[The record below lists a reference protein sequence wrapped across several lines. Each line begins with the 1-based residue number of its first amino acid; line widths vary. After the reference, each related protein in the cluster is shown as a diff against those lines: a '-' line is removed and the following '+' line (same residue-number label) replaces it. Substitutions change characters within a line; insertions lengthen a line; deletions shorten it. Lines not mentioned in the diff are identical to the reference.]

1 MAQRLYLP
9 REQVFTDLGAIGAG
23 WKLNSYETG
32 TSTSKATYSDT
43 ALSSANANPIIADSA
58 GRFGNIFVDDLATY
72 KLVLT
77 DADDNIVWT
86 ADPVD
91 PKVFSL
97 ADFDPRP
104 TSFWGTTAG
113 TASAF
118 TLDAD
123 PDVSAYSSTQTFYFA
138 CHLDNDPSATM
149 AVDGLSALVLKKYD
163 GTGSKVDI
171 EAGDIQA
178 GATYEARNDGTD
190 IVILN
195 PEKPTITR
203 YGRGDELTISSAE
216 ITITH
221 SVHIVDTE
229 GDAASDDLETISGG
243 QEDQI
248 LLLSSADNA
257 RNIVIKHGTGN
268 IITDTQKDITLDIT
282 NDNVIL
288 KYDSNNW
295 IVISKSIKDDFQR
308 VAKAW
313 VSFTDNGSVTVYDS
327 YNIDSVVRNSTG
339 NYTINFTT
347 DFINANYAALVSGK
361 AQGSGASGLSREVS
375 KTTSSYRI
383 LFLNTSA
390 AAINIDAADLVFF
403 GDQ

>member
-138 CHLDNDPSATM
+138 CHLDNNASATM
-149 AVDGLSALVLKKYD
+149 AVDGLLALTLKKYD
-163 GTGSKVDI
+163 GAGSKVDL
-171 EAGDIQA
+171 EAGDLQA
-178 GATYEARNDGTD
+178 GQTYEARNDGTD
-190 IVILN
+190 IIILN
-195 PEKPTITR
+195 PEKSATTR
-203 YGRGDELTISSAE
+203 FGSGSELTISSGE
-216 ITITH
+216 ITITNT
-221 SVHIVDTE
+221 VHVVDTE
-229 GDAASDDLETISGG
+229 GDASSDDLDTISGG
-243 QEDQI
+243 QKDQVVI
-248 LLLSSADNA
+248 LSTANDA
-257 RNIVIKHGTGN
+257 RDVVIKHGTGN
-268 IITDTQKDITLDIT
+268 IITDTQTDITLGLT
-282 NDNVIL
+282 NDKIIL
-288 KYDSNNW
+288 YYDDSNW
-295 IVISKSIKDDFQR
+295 IVISRSVSNDFLSSKSTEGYTYLPNGLIFQWGNNSVTSGATVTLP
-308 VAKAW
+308 VAFSTAF
-313 VSFTDNGSVTVYDS
+313 FTATTSHRGISVTLNTTYNTSGLTGIVLNHSGTGSV
-327 YNIDSVVRNSTG
+327 
-339 NYTINFTT
+339 
-347 DFINANYAALVSGK
+347 
-361 AQGSGASGLSREVS
+361 EV
-375 KTTSSYRI
+375 TWWAVGY
-383 LFLNTSA
+383 
-390 AAINIDAADLVFF
+390 
-403 GDQ
+403 